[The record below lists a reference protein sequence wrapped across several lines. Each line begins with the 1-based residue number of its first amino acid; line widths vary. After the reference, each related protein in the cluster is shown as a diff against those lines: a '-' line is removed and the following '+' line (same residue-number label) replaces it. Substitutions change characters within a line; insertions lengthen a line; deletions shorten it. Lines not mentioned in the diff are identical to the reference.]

1 MAQDRRPGDARL
13 GAGGG
18 AAPSWLRMW
27 ASSAAVS
34 LAIRSGTSYQG
45 IQKASQTRPAIPAA
59 TNAER
64 QPNESAI
71 QGTTAGAMMAPTLLP
86 LLKSA
91 VA

>member
-1 MAQDRRPGDARL
+1 MRAPAP
-13 GAGGG
+13 AST
-18 AAPSWLRMW
+18 PSWLWMW
-27 ASSAAVS
+27 ASSPGVS

-45 IQKASQTRPAIPAA
+45 IQNASQQSPAIPAA

-64 QPNESAI
+64 QPNENAI
-71 QGTTAGAMMAPTLLP
+71 QGTTAGAMIAPTLLP